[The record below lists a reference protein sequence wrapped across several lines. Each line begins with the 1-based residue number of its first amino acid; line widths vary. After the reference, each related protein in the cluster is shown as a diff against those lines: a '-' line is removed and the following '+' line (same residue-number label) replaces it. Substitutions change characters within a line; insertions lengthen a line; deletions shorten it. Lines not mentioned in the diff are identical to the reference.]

1 MFENILLAVDGS
13 EHALHAAHVASSLAK
28 AMNSQTLRIVV
39 AYETIPVHLG
49 EPYMQEAI
57 NARLNETEQIMQK
70 AVEAV
75 GAVSA
80 EIHTELI
87 EGDPAEVIIE
97 VAKTRDSNVIVMG
110 SRGLGKLAGL
120 LLGSTSQ
127 KVVSHA
133 PCPVL
138 IVR

>member
-1 MFENILLAVDGS
+1 MFEHILLAVDGS
-13 EHALHAAHVASSLAK
+13 EHALHAARVAANLTN

-39 AYETIPVHLG
+39 AYDPIPVHLG
-49 EPYMQEAI
+49 DPYMQEAI
-57 NARLNETEQIMQK
+57 STRLKESEQIIQK
-70 AVEAV
+70 AVQSL
-75 GAVSA
+75 GTVSA
-80 EIHTELI
+80 EIRTEMI

-97 VAKTRDSNVIVMG
+97 VAQTNNSNIIVMG